1 MAKLISIAFFL
12 FLFYRLV
19 VNGGKFLKSNVV
31 DKKNKPGEY
40 VDYEEVDSKIK
51 D

>member
-1 MAKLISIAFFL
+1 MYRLIS
-12 FLFYRLV
+12 
-19 VNGGKFLKSNVV
+19 NGGKFLNMTDNSATANP
-31 DKKNKPGEY
+31 KKGEY